1 MEIIQDLAES
11 KKNKWVP
18 VQEAADK
25 LQQGEGLLLMLEG
38 SGCANLPE
46 LSVEAQEALDR
57 AELAGFTVGIS
68 DKGDGV
74 YIWREFPDAPKV
86 SEIDVEE
93 YARLM
98 RSRFTLIQG
107 GKAGIC

>member
-1 MEIIQDLAES
+1 MEIIQDFAQN

-18 VQEAADK
+18 VQHAASK

-38 SGCANLPE
+38 SGCASLSE
-46 LSVEAQEALDR
+46 LSVEAQEALER
-57 AELAGFTVGIS
+57 AELGGFTVGIS

-74 YIWREFPDAPKV
+74 YIWREYPEAPKV
-86 SEIDVEE
+86 SEIEVEE

-107 GKAGIC
+107 GKSSVC

>member
-1 MEIIQDLAES
+1 MEIIQDFAQN

-18 VQEAADK
+18 VQDAAGK

-38 SGCANLPE
+38 SGCANLSE
-46 LSVEAQEALDR
+46 LSVEAQEAMER
-57 AELAGFTVGIS
+57 AELGGFTVGIS

-74 YIWREFPDAPKV
+74 YIWREYPDAPKV

-107 GKAGIC
+107 GKSGIC

>member
-1 MEIIQDLAES
+1 MEIIQDFAQS

-18 VQEAADK
+18 VQEAAEK

-38 SGCANLPE
+38 SGCANLSE

-57 AELAGFTVGIS
+57 AKLAGFTVGIS